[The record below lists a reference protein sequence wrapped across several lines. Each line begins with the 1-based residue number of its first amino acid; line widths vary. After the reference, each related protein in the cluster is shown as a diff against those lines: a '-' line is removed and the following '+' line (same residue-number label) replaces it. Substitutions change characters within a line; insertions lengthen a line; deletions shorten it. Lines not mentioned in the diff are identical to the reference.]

1 MELKKLPNV
10 ILFIFPRFHF
20 SLLSSFSLLISNLPP
35 SLNALIFIMLYNP
48 KIISLSIFSILLL
61 SIFHLY
67 YHLPLLYFKYCSTS
81 NLFFFSPPPLSL
93 SSPSPSSSPSP
104 LPPLPPFLTSPPL
117 LPLKRIR
124 FEEGCDVTRGRWIRD
139 PDAPYYTNET
149 CWAIQGHQNC
159 MKFGRPNME
168 FLKWRWKPDGCEL
181 PLFDPVAFLE
191 IVRGKSIAFVGDSL
205 ARNQMQSLI
214 CLLSKVSYLQ
224 TIYEF
229 NPSFLLLFSLFINTK
244 SRI

>member
-1 MELKKLPNV
+1 
-10 ILFIFPRFHF
+10 
-20 SLLSSFSLLISNLPP
+20 
-35 SLNALIFIMLYNP
+35 
-48 KIISLSIFSILLL
+48 
-61 SIFHLY
+61 
-67 YHLPLLYFKYCSTS
+67 
-81 NLFFFSPPPLSL
+81 
-93 SSPSPSSSPSP
+93 
-104 LPPLPPFLTSPPL
+104 
-117 LPLKRIR
+117 
-124 FEEGCDVTRGRWIRD
+124 
-139 PDAPYYTNET
+139 
-149 CWAIQGHQNC
+149 
-159 MKFGRPNME
+159 ME